1 MTPLPRLMVAPN
13 GARRG
18 KADHPA
24 LPVTLPEIV
33 ETARACAEAGADGLH
48 LHLRDAD
55 GAHVLDAG
63 LYREALAEL
72 RTVVP
77 GMAIQITTEAV
88 GQYDAPHQRRVALD
102 SGAALVS
109 AALREMTV
117 DTPDKVATGFY
128 HDCAARGIAVQH
140 ILYGPEDFDLL
151 IRLVPAPLLHSRD
164 LQLIFVLGRYTRD
177 QESDPSDLAPFLH
190 ALTEHD
196 LAPDWAVCA
205 FGRGETAC
213 LVKAHRRGGKLRV
226 GFENSLWHADGQLA
240 RDNAER
246 VQAVR
251 AACAED
257 SDPPATSRD

>member
-48 LHLRDAD
+48 LHLRDQN

-63 LYREALAEL
+63 LYREALGEL
-72 RTVVP
+72 GRTVP
-77 GMAIQITTEAV
+77 DMAIQITTEAV
-88 GQYDAPHQRRVALD
+88 GRYASAHQRRVALEA
-102 SGAALVS
+102 GATLVS
-109 AALREMTV
+109 AALREIAT
-117 DTPDKVATGFY
+117 DTPDATTTGFY
-128 HDCAARGIAVQH
+128 DNCAARGIAVQH

-151 IRLVPAPLLHSRD
+151 TRLVPAPLLDSPD
-164 LQLIFVLGRYTRD
+164 LQLIFVLGRYARD
-177 QESDPSDLAPFLH
+177 QESTPADLVPFLR
-190 ALTEHD
+190 ALDRHG

-213 LVKAHRRGGKLRV
+213 LVEARRRGGKLRV
-226 GFENSLWHADGQLA
+226 GFENSLWHADGRIA

-246 VQAVR
+246 VRAVR
-251 AACAED
+251 AACG
-257 SDPPATSRD
+257 PA